1 MIAIRSCLVRFSLG
15 FTAVHK
21 KLINFFLVFQVHPY
35 EYQKQKG
42 DMALTSRATGFGTRD
57 PKSKRIVDTIQAA
70 IGSVEIQ
77 SSIDTI
83 HPSSIDNVHP
93 MSIDAVQPTSIDTI

>member
-1 MIAIRSCLVRFSLG
+1 M
-15 FTAVHK
+15 
-21 KLINFFLVFQVHPY
+21 FQVHPY